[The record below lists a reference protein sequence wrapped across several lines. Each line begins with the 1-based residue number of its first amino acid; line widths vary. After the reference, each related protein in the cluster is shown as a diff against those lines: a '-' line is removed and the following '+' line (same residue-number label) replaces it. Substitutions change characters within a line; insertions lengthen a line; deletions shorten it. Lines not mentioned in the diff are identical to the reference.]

1 MGSRAAQDRVT
12 YNHMVVGRLADDA
25 TDRIFQALGTATR
38 RDILARAIRQEQSVS
53 ALARHYEMS
62 FAAVQKHVA
71 VLERAALVTKER
83 RGREQIVRGH
93 VPTLRKAAALLDA
106 YEQLWI
112 ERTTRIA
119 DILAGEEGSTT

>member
-1 MGSRAAQDRVT
+1 
-12 YNHMVVGRLADDA
+12 MVVDRLADDA
-25 TDRIFQALGTATR
+25 ADRIFQALGATTR

-83 RGREQIVRGH
+83 RGREQIVAATSRPCARPPH
-93 VPTLRKAAALLDA
+93 CSTPTSR
-106 YEQLWI
+106 LWI